1 MLKFSIMGA
10 ILDYIE
16 QHNEGNFRCYK
27 TRKLSLD
34 DADVE
39 SITSENSDTDIIP
52 MDTSGK
58 IAEDDTRRQ
67 HTVTI
72 SRRMIENT
80 PPWFT
85 YFLDGSRHT
94 YKVDDISIGAKIF
107 PIVAGQVVVGCCHR
121 PDRDTFK
128 MADLR
133 TEIIISL
140 PKPFHVGGK
149 VEDYARSYCEK
160 LNAHLSSANR
170 YVSGRDL
177 GISQIVFYLTDGP
190 SVGAANDKNRFKNSA
205 IARIQNAMTD
215 DEQLLV
221 KDLCIQKKLNDENW
235 LIKDGSLQYNPRFSS
250 FKLSEWNNMRSNY
263 KYVVGVS
270 KSFDPDLIKN
280 FEGRKLSATIANL
293 KPFERTKAYKYTS
306 EHSNGMTF
314 AVWYLRLRKENNFRE
329 THFSDVVKCEMI
341 MFDPSEPIKSST
353 IDAISANLIREAY
366 PVCFGSDVRWGNH
379 IYPVYLTESYC
390 KSQYIDSNIFLSLF

>member
-1 MLKFSIMGA
+1 MGA

-16 QHNEGNFRCYK
+16 NNNQVNVHCYK
-27 TRKLSLD
+27 TRKLTLD
-34 DADVE
+34 DADYE
-39 SITSENSDTDIIP
+39 SITSENSDTDTIP
-52 MDTSGK
+52 MDTSGR
-58 IAEDDTRRQ
+58 IAEDDTRRV
-67 HTVTI
+67 HTVRI
-72 SRRMIENT
+72 SRHLIET
-80 PPWFT
+80 MQPWFT

-94 YKVDDISIGAKIF
+94 YKVDDISIGSKIY
-107 PIVAGQVVVGCCHR
+107 PVVAGQVIVGCCHR

-133 TEIIISL
+133 IQIILSL
-140 PKPFHVGGK
+140 PKQFHVGGK
-149 VEDYARSYCEK
+149 AEDYARLYCER
-160 LNAHLSSANR
+160 LNDYLRANNR
-170 YVSGRDL
+170 YIAAR
-177 GISQIVFYLTDGP
+177 GIGVSQIVFYPTDGP
-190 SVGAANDKNRFKNSA
+190 SVGDATDKNRYKNSA

-221 KDLCIQKKLNDENW
+221 KELCNQKKLNDENW
-235 LIKDGSLQYNPRFSS
+235 LIKDGSLQYNPHFSS
-250 FKLSEWNNMRSNY
+250 FGFAEWHNMRSNY

-280 FEGRKLSATIANL
+280 FEGRKLSSTIANL

-314 AVWYLRLRKENNFRE
+314 AVWYLRLRKEHGFRE

-341 MFDPSEPIKSST
+341 MFNPAEPIKSST

-379 IYPVYLTESYC
+379 IYPVYLTETYC